1 MIKVASQ
8 NEGGAGRGQGEN
20 REGLYT
26 FIKQQNTEGSMV
38 LNVKL
43 TAQKLLRVI
52 YGKLGK
58 LSSCA
63 RARCALKVEVFLLTT
78 TDTKVSPFRGRD
90 GAGRDETRDRCQ

>member
-1 MIKVASQ
+1 
-8 NEGGAGRGQGEN
+8 
-20 REGLYT
+20 
-26 FIKQQNTEGSMV
+26 MV

-63 RARCALKVEVFLLTT
+63 RARCALKVEEVFLLTT
-78 TDTKVSPFRGRD
+78 TDTKASPFRGRG
-90 GAGRDETRDRCQ
+90 GAGREGTRDRCQ